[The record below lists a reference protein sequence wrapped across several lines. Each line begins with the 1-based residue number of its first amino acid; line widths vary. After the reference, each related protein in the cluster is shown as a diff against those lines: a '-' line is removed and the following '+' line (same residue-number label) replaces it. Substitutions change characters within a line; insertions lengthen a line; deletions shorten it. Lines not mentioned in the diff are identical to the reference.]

1 MIWKLIW
8 KYVAGAALLA
18 ALGLGV
24 WLYGNQRE
32 ASGYAARDAEA
43 KIELG
48 QRQTALYEEQ
58 VKNEKFRAE
67 NDRKLQALKA
77 ATAAELAASA
87 STSARLRQLAADAIR
102 ARDQALTAGGIARE
116 GADWIGGF
124 AACQSEYELLG
135 KDAAR
140 IADKLR
146 GLQDQVALPTN

>member
-18 ALGLGV
+18 ALGFGV
-24 WLYGNQRE
+24 WLYGNHRE
-32 ASGYAARDAEA
+32 AEGYAARDTEA

-48 QRQTALYEEQ
+48 QRQQALYEEQ
-58 VKNEKFRAE
+58 MKNEQLRAE

-77 ATAAELAASA
+77 ATATELAVSA
-87 STSARLRQLAADAIR
+87 DTAQRLRKLANDAIR
-102 ARDQALTAGGIARE
+102 ARDQALAASGTARE

-146 GLQDQVALPTN
+146 GLQDAIDPQ